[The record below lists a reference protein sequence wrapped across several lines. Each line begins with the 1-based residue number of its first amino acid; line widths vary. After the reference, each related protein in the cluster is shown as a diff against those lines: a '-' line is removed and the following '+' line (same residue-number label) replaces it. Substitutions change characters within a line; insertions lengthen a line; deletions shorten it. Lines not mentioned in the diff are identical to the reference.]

1 MEFRIISETN
11 NAQYEYKNTGIIVQG
26 NYAKD
31 ATNGNL
37 QNISGSCYR
46 NNQNEQGEYIGN
58 FNGYMRGEEV
68 KYSLSEMTRQDSNLV
83 WGAIED
89 IEGEIIPVDA

>member
-11 NAQYEYKNTGIIVQG
+11 NAAYEYKDTGIIVQG

-46 NNQNEQGEYIGN
+46 LDVNGNQGEFIGN
-58 FNGYMRGEEV
+58 FNGYTRDGEV
-68 KYSLSEMTRQDSNLV
+68 RYTLSEMTKAQSDIV
-83 WGAIED
+83 WAAIED
-89 IEGEIIPVDA
+89 IEASINGTD